1 MLTRTFTYIQI
12 IIYGIMLLVYMTL
25 TLYNIVA
32 YIFHIHMYVAGN
44 TSIYVLVVIE
54 MLIP

>member
-12 IIYGIMLLVYMTL
+12 IIYSIILLVYMTL